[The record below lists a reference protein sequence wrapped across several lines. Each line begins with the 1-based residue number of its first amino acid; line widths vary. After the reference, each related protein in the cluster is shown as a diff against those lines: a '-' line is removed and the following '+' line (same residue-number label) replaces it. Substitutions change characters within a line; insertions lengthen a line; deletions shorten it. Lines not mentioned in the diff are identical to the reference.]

1 MKKPFL
7 FHLYQILTILIS
19 PFLSLIWQNRVKN
32 GKELQEFKSQRF
44 GNFKNLLNEKIIW
57 IHSAS
62 VGETTIGINIAREF
76 SKINPNIKFIF
87 TAQTISA
94 KNLFEKAKLE
104 NSFFQFAPF
113 DSPKIAK
120 DFIQNLMPCL
130 AIFIEG
136 EIWPNLL
143 NQLDKAK
150 IPRIFINAR
159 LTKNSIKTWK
169 KMPNFANFL
178 FGGFKY
184 IHCANLQTA
193 NDLGEIINCELSNI
207 GNLKFATPKLNISP
221 DLIKKIK
228 NETKDR
234 KIWLA
239 ASTHEGEE
247 EIILKAH
254 KIICEN
260 NENVLLII
268 APRHL
273 TRTSAIENIAKSLNL
288 ATNVKSHN
296 KKIKTE
302 DNIFIWDSIGELGSA
317 FKTSNLC
324 FIAGSLL
331 PKIGGHNPIEPAQL
345 QCPIITGPYFHNF
358 DDIFNEMIELNCVL
372 KCETINENQIAN
384 LVLDILNN
392 KDLASNLIINS
403 SNFIKDKSD
412 NMAIIIEKIKEF
424 SNA

>member
-104 NSFFQFAPF
+104 NSSFQFAPF

-120 DFIQNLMPCL
+120 DFIQNLKPCL

-221 DLIKKIK
+221 ALIEKIK

-288 ATNVKSHN
+288 ATNLKSHN
-296 KKIKTE
+296 KIIKTE

-392 KDLASNLIINS
+392 EDLASNLIINS

>member
-392 KDLASNLIINS
+392 EDLASNLIINS